1 VTAPLLAVLVVC
13 SALRAPPGGGGTP
26 PPPATVQGPPASRA
40 DAAAVDVVE
49 KLGEHVPG
57 GLRFVDPKGHEV
69 ALATLFRGDKPVV
82 LSLVYFDCPMLCS
95 LVQKGLV
102 KALDQTGLVLGEDY
116 SAITV
121 SFSPRDTPQKAGEA
135 QRGYLGVLA
144 HKSADAEAKWPFL
157 TGRDPEI
164 TAVADALGFQYRW
177 DVDSQQYEHPAVSM
191 VLAPDGKISRYL
203 YGIEFDARD
212 LRLALVEASQGRVG
226 TTLDRVLLKCFRY
239 DPAARG
245 YRLVAMN
252 FVRAGAFCVFLALA
266 AGLAILWRQEAKR
279 RHAR

>member
-1 VTAPLLAVLVVC
+1 MTAPLLAALVVC

-26 PPPATVQGPPASRA
+26 PPPAAVQGS
-40 DAAAVDVVE
+40 AAPQAEAVVVDVVE
-49 KLGEHVPG
+49 RLGDRVPG
-57 GLRFVDPKGHEV
+57 GLRFVDPKEHDV
-69 ALATLFRGDKPVV
+69 ALASLFRGEKPVV

-95 LVQKGLV
+95 LVEKGLV

-116 SAITV
+116 SAVTV
-121 SFSPRDTPQKAGEA
+121 SFSPRDTPQKAAEA

-144 HKSADAEAKWPFL
+144 HKTADAEARWPFL
-157 TGRDPEI
+157 TGRDREI
-164 TAVADALGFQYRW
+164 TALADALGFRYRW
-177 DVDSQQYEHPAVSM
+177 DAESQQYEHPAVSM
-191 VLAPDGKISRYL
+191 VLARDGKISRYL

-239 DPAARG
+239 DPSARG
-245 YRLVAMN
+245 YRVVAVN
-252 FVRAGAFCVFLALA
+252 FVRAGALCVFFALA
-266 AGLAILWRQEAKR
+266 TGLAFLWRLEARR